1 MAREND
7 IELMIKEFESRPE
20 SPSYLV
26 SNRVMKA
33 MIHTLLER
41 KDLRNSMLRHRRS
54 AAVLTEKLNRLQQ
67 EKSIRIPV
75 ELADTLL
82 YAVTEDVIKER
93 LRQVQKRGHQ
103 RLSLAHWLVVLVEEV
118 GEFAEAIQ
126 AQEGDEWSKPTDAQ
140 HTYDELIQ
148 IAAVA
153 KSAAEQIKGE
163 SLVWANSQERKKP
176 NFENQ
181 STNS

>member
-7 IELMIKEFESRPE
+7 IDFMIKEFESRPE
-20 SPSYLV
+20 NASYLV

-33 MIHTLLER
+33 MIHTLQER
-41 KDLRNSMLRHRRS
+41 KELRHSMLRHRRQ
-54 AAVLTEKLNRLQQ
+54 AAVLNDKLERMKKEKHIQ
-67 EKSIRIPV
+67 IPV

-82 YAVTEDVIKER
+82 YAVTQDVIKER

-126 AQEGDEWSKPTDAQ
+126 AQEGDAWSKPTDAQ

-176 NFENQ
+176 NSESQ
-181 STNS
+181 STN